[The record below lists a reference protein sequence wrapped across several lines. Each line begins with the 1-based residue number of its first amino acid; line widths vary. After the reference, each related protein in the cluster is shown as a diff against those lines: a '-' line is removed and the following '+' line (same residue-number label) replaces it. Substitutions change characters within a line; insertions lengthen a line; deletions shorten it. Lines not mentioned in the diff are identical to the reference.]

1 MYDANNRWVN
11 DYYCSFVINAYCFNE
26 MFSFSNSLFAFM
38 LFSPASMLT
47 FESCMTT
54 LAKIRLGLTLC
65 YDFIFRFTTR
75 PNEGKRGF
83 DVTMAF
89 VLSVVLFLLAG
100 KNCIKLIF
108 RVNMNEQKIGI
119 YLFVTSRLFKILNY
133 QVFNKRN
140 CKLALYFD

>member
-1 MYDANNRWVN
+1 
-11 DYYCSFVINAYCFNE
+11 
-26 MFSFSNSLFAFM
+26 
-38 LFSPASMLT
+38 
-47 FESCMTT
+47 
-54 LAKIRLGLTLC
+54 
-65 YDFIFRFTTR
+65 
-75 PNEGKRGF
+75 
-83 DVTMAF
+83 MAF